1 MCCFLTILLVFDEF
15 ADKHSATLNFGLVNE
30 LDLTKILKV
39 EIFVHTDGQLR
50 AAHLILNYN
59 LLPSSF
65 QAPKYVIKARD
76 PHLHQ
81 INITVPDFFI
91 LGPFPTGVQQ
101 VELLFQHVAEEEA
114 TPSQPMI
121 KEEEQVVEV
130 SNFEDEFE
138 VFN

>member
-1 MCCFLTILLVFDEF
+1 MI
-15 ADKHSATLNFGLVNE
+15 
-30 LDLTKILKV
+30 KV
-39 EIFVHTDGQLR
+39 
-50 AAHLILNYN
+50 
-59 LLPSSF
+59 
-65 QAPKYVIKARD
+65 RD

-101 VELLFQHVAEEEA
+101 VELLFQHIAEEEA

-130 SNFEDEFE
+130 LDSEDKFE

>member
-1 MCCFLTILLVFDEF
+1 M
-15 ADKHSATLNFGLVNE
+15 
-30 LDLTKILKV
+30 
-39 EIFVHTDGQLR
+39 
-50 AAHLILNYN
+50 
-59 LLPSSF
+59 
-65 QAPKYVIKARD
+65 IKARD

-101 VELLFQHVAEEEA
+101 VELLFQHIAEEEA

-130 SNFEDEFE
+130 LDSEDKFE